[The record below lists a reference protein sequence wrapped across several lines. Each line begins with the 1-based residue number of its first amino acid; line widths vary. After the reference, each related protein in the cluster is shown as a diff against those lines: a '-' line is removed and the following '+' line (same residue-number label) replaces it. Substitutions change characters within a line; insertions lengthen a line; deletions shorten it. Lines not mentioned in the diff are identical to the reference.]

1 MFEFSINFLVSGSE
15 KTVGYS
21 DVPNDPFCVFQA
33 LEGALRTSDQEW
45 YRKHQKL
52 EDLWSN
58 LCQIL
63 NIHHLKV

>member
-1 MFEFSINFLVSGSE
+1 MFEFSINFWFQDQK

-45 YRKHQKL
+45 Y
-52 EDLWSN
+52 
-58 LCQIL
+58 
-63 NIHHLKV
+63 